1 MQLLGIAV
9 HAHVDASGVD
19 PSAAIATWSDV
30 VEIAHDVVAQVVLQ
44 VLCRTGV
51 AGLGARPEA
60 VEVGGLLLEVEAQ
73 SVEVVVPVGVFDDD
87 LHLRVHGLRRVHHQ
101 LAAGIGHQPQAVV
114 RPALAALRADLVVVL
129 QVDEEKVVED
139 DVIKKTGC
147 VL

>member
-19 PSAAIATWSDV
+19 PSATIATRSDV
-30 VEIAHDVVAQVVLQ
+30 VEVAHDVVAQVVLQ
-44 VLCRTGV
+44 VLSRTGV

-60 VEVGGLLLEVEAQ
+60 VEVERFLFEVEAQ
-73 SVEVVVPVGVFDDD
+73 PVEVVVPVGVFDDD

-101 LAAGIGHQPQAVV
+101 LATGVGHETESVFCPTFCAFGGYLIVIF
-114 RPALAALRADLVVVL
+114 